1 MICNDTFLEIPA
13 MQRVVRPGD
22 IVRLGRFDNDEWIVQ
37 FGWYAYA
44 GNREVCG
51 WYLINKDDP
60 SKRKPFS
67 KPDLD
72 DCYFVET

>member
-1 MICNDTFLEIPA
+1 MDTNLQLEIPGT
-13 MQRVVRPGD
+13 QKVIRPGYRVK
-22 IVRLGRFDNDEWIVQ
+22 IGRFSHVTWVVK

-51 WYLINKDDP
+51 WYLENKDDP
-60 SKRKPFS
+60 SERKPFS

-72 DCYFVET
+72 DCYFVEI